1 MTPGTILSAVLTQEI
16 QYIIEF
22 YGEHMKRVAIYG
34 GAFDPPHVCHQMVAL
49 WILTTNQADQVWIL
63 PSYNHAFGKQ
73 MTDFKHRMS
82 MCKRAFE
89 IFEGVTVRDIEK
101 QVGTGFMCDV
111 VQHTVDR
118 YPEGYEFKVV
128 IGADNWLARDRWEG
142 WDKLTSLAEII
153 VLGREGI
160 DLDGT
165 ITMGNMS
172 STEIRNAIK
181 EGKDKTPDKSI
192 PISYALPA
200 PVLNYISEHKLYL

>member
-1 MTPGTILSAVLTQEI
+1 MNRKK
-16 QYIIEF
+16 IIKF
-22 YGEHMKRVAIYG
+22 YGEHMKRIAIYG
-34 GAFDPPHVCHQMVAL
+34 GAFDPPHIIHQMVSL
-49 WILTTNQADQVWIL
+49 WILTTNQADQVWVL

-73 MTDFKHRMS
+73 MTDFKFRMD

-89 IFEGVTVRDIEK
+89 IFEGVTVRNIEK
-101 QVGTGFMCDV
+101 QVGTGLMCDV
-111 VQHTVDR
+111 VQHTIDR

-128 IGADNWLARDRWEG
+128 IGADNWMMRDRWEG

-165 ITMGNMS
+165 ITMEDIN

-181 EGKDKTPDKSI
+181 KGKDKIQSKSI
-192 PISYALPA
+192 PISYVLPT
-200 PVLNYISEHKLYL
+200 PVLNYILEHKLYL